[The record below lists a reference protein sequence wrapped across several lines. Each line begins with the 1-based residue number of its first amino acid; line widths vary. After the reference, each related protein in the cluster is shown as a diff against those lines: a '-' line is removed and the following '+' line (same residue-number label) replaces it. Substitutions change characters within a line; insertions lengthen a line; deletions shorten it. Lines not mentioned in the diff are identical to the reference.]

1 MAPMSSKV
9 SQSKWRVW
17 LNESKWL
24 YIGLGFKRWLVLL
37 FLGIGLVVIGWTL
50 LLVDWLAPIQHPV
63 LFPTLGVQ
71 LFDRNVRGVVIGA
84 MGMALVVL
92 SLARLSRTI
101 VSAFAA
107 PETSF
112 VEALYRK
119 RMRQQGPR
127 IVALGGGTGLA
138 TLLRGLKEYTTQ
150 LTAVVTVAD
159 DGGSSGRLRREFGVL
174 PPGDFRQCV
183 AALAEAEPLM
193 TLLLQY
199 RFGHGAGLEGHAFG
213 NLLIVAMSNIT
224 GSFESALRELS
235 RVLAVR
241 GRVLPS
247 TLHPVTLCAEKQ
259 TPHLERVTG
268 ESAIPKRDGHIAR
281 VYLEPEDAP
290 AYPEVVRAILE
301 ADLIIA
307 GPGSLYTSVLPNLLV
322 PDIQS
327 ALRASSAVKVYVC
340 NIATQPGETD
350 HFSVEDHIYALE
362 QHIGTGIFTH
372 VIANNNF
379 DANLNT
385 RISEWVKPRESA
397 SNGHTIIF
405 ADVVDQAQPWRH
417 DPVKLAQVILRWYN
431 EYSATMSHK
440 I

>member
-1 MAPMSSKV
+1 MGSKV
-9 SQSKWRVW
+9 SQSKWRTW
-17 LNESKWL
+17 LNTSKWL

-37 FLGIGLVVIGWTL
+37 FWGVGGIACGWTL

-63 LFPTLGVQ
+63 LFPTLGVR
-71 LFDRNVRGVVIGA
+71 LWDYNVRGLLIGTV
-84 MGMALVVL
+84 GIALVVL

-101 VSAFAA
+101 VSAFAT

-138 TLLRGLKEYTTQ
+138 TLLRGLKEHTTQ

-159 DGGSSGRLRREFGVL
+159 DGGSSGRLRRELGIL

-199 RFGHGAGLEGHAFG
+199 RFGSGSGLEGHAFG
-213 NLLIVAMSNIT
+213 NLLIAAMSNIT
-224 GSFESALRELS
+224 GSFESALRELA

-247 TLHPVTLCAEKQ
+247 TLARVTLCAEKGA
-259 TPHLERVTG
+259 PNLERVIG
-268 ESAIPKRDGHIAR
+268 ESAIPQHNGQIAR
-281 VYLEPEDAP
+281 VYLEPEQVP

-307 GPGSLYTSVLPNLLV
+307 GPGSLYTSVMPNLLIE
-322 PDIQS
+322 DIRN
-327 ALRASSAVKVYVC
+327 ALRASPAAKLYVC
-340 NIATQPGETD
+340 NIATQAGETD
-350 HFSVEDHIYALE
+350 HFSVEDHLRALE
-362 QHIGTGIFTH
+362 HHIGTGIFTH
-372 VIANNNF
+372 ILANNNY
-379 DANLNT
+379 AAELGSA
-385 RISEWVKPRESA
+385 SEWVKPREPSTNA
-397 SNGHTIIF
+397 HTIIL
-405 ADVVDQAQPWRH
+405 ADVVDETMPWRH
-417 DPVKLAQVILRWYN
+417 DSTKLARVILEWYDN
-431 EYSATMSHK
+431 NVRDNPTQGKFPM
-440 I
+440 

>member
-1 MAPMSSKV
+1 MSSKV
-9 SQSKWRVW
+9 SQSKWRAW

-37 FLGIGLVVIGWTL
+37 FLGVGLVTLGWTL

-63 LFPTLGVQ
+63 LLPTLGVR
-71 LFDRNVRGVVIGA
+71 LFDRNVRGVLIGLI
-84 MGMALVVL
+84 GIALVGL

-101 VSAFAA
+101 VSAFAT
-107 PETSF
+107 PDTSF

-119 RMRQQGPR
+119 RVRQQGPR

-159 DGGSSGRLRREFGVL
+159 DGGSSGRLRRELGIL

-193 TLLLQY
+193 MLLLQY
-199 RFGHGAGLEGHAFG
+199 RFGGGSGLEGHAFG
-213 NLLIVAMSNIT
+213 NLLIAAMANIT

-247 TLHPVTLCAEKQ
+247 TLARVTLCAEKS
-259 TPHLERVTG
+259 TPNLQRVSG
-268 ESAIPKRDGHIAR
+268 ESAIPKHDGQIAR
-281 VYLEPEDAP
+281 VYLEPEHAP

-307 GPGSLYTSVLPNLLV
+307 GPGSLYTSVMPNLLV
-322 PDIQS
+322 PDIQN
-327 ALRASSAVKVYVC
+327 ALRASKAVKLYVC
-340 NIATQPGETD
+340 NIATQTGETD
-350 HFSVEDHIYALE
+350 HFSVEDHIQALE
-362 QHIGTGIFTH
+362 QHIGAGIFTH
-372 VIANNNF
+372 ILANNNY
-379 DANLNT
+379 AAHLGAS
-385 RISEWVKPRESA
+385 SEWVKPRA
-397 SNGHTIIF
+397 ARANAHTLIL
-405 ADVVDQAQPWRH
+405 ADVVDETKPWRH
-417 DPVKLAQVILRWYN
+417 DSAKLARVILDWYDKHVRN
-431 EYSATMSHK
+431 TSQDL
-440 I
+440 

>member
-9 SQSKWRVW
+9 SQSKWRAW

-37 FLGIGLVVIGWTL
+37 FLGVGLVTLGWTL

-63 LFPTLGVQ
+63 LLPTLGVR
-71 LFDRNVRGVVIGA
+71 LFDRNVRGVLIGLI
-84 MGMALVVL
+84 GIALVGL

-101 VSAFAA
+101 VSAFAT
-107 PETSF
+107 PDTSF

-119 RMRQQGPR
+119 RVRQQGPR

-159 DGGSSGRLRREFGVL
+159 DGGSSGRLRRELGIL

-193 TLLLQY
+193 MLLLQY
-199 RFGHGAGLEGHAFG
+199 RFGGGSGLEGHAFG
-213 NLLIVAMSNIT
+213 NLLIAAMANIT

-247 TLHPVTLCAEKQ
+247 TLARVTLCAEKS
-259 TPHLERVTG
+259 TPNLQRVSG
-268 ESAIPKRDGHIAR
+268 ESAIPKHDGQIAR
-281 VYLEPEDAP
+281 VYLEPEHAP

-307 GPGSLYTSVLPNLLV
+307 GPGSLYTSVMPNLLV
-322 PDIQS
+322 PDIQN
-327 ALRASSAVKVYVC
+327 ALRASKAVKLYVC
-340 NIATQPGETD
+340 NIATQTGETD
-350 HFSVEDHIYALE
+350 HFSVEDHIQALE
-362 QHIGTGIFTH
+362 QHIGAGIFTH
-372 VIANNNF
+372 ILANNNY
-379 DANLNT
+379 AAHLGAS
-385 RISEWVKPRESA
+385 SEWVKPRA
-397 SNGHTIIF
+397 ARANAHTLIL
-405 ADVVDQAQPWRH
+405 ADVVDETKPWRH
-417 DPVKLAQVILRWYN
+417 DSAKLARVILDWYDKHVRN
-431 EYSATMSHK
+431 TSQDL
-440 I
+440 